1 VQIRITYKG
10 KSAYVSTGVK
20 LLKNQWDKGKECVK
34 NSLQADEYNHII
46 NAYLAKILQYKDMCI
61 RDGVLFDFAAMK
73 RGLYVGEKRDTFLG
87 FMEKRIRE
95 RGDIRN
101 STRKAHL
108 SVLRTLKAF
117 GRIVDFG
124 DLTFANIRL
133 LDDCMHTQGL
143 KQTTIWGKHK
153 IIKIYINEA
162 IKFGKLEKNPYTGFK
177 IKRGQPEEG
186 RYITEDEMRRIMA
199 CDYLPVSLEKVRDL
213 MIVEFYTGL
222 AVSDL
227 MSFDFS
233 KVEEIN
239 GHKVLLDTRKKTEE
253 RFYILLF
260 QPVIAVLEK
269 YNNKLPTMTTQQYDV
284 RMKIVAE
291 YAGIDKPNKASHWL
305 RRGYGMMLINKGV
318 PIEVVSK
325 SLGHSSVKTTEASY
339 AKILGA
345 TVVDVLSK
353 VEV

>member
-1 VQIRITYKG
+1 
-10 KSAYVSTGVK
+10 
-20 LLKNQWDKGKECVK
+20 
-34 NSLQADEYNHII
+34 
-46 NAYLAKILQYKDMCI
+46 
-61 RDGVLFDFAAMK
+61 
-73 RGLYVGEKRDTFLG
+73 
-87 FMEKRIRE
+87 
-95 RGDIRN
+95 
-101 STRKAHL
+101 
-108 SVLRTLKAF
+108 
-117 GRIVDFG
+117 
-124 DLTFANIRL
+124 
-133 LDDCMHTQGL
+133 
-143 KQTTIWGKHK
+143 
-153 IIKIYINEA
+153 
-162 IKFGKLEKNPYTGFK
+162 
-177 IKRGQPEEG
+177 
-186 RYITEDEMRRIMA
+186 MRRIMA

-269 YNNKLPTMTTQQYDV
+269 YNNKLPTMTMQQYDV

-291 YAGIDKPNKASHWL
+291 YAGIDKPNIASHWL

-325 SLGHSSVKTTEASY
+325 SLGHSSIKTTEASY

>member
-1 VQIRITYKG
+1 METITIKAVFDRKGEADAKNKRGLVQIRITYKG

-153 IIKIYINEA
+153 IIKSTSM
-162 IKFGKLEKNPYTGFK
+162 KL
-177 IKRGQPEEG
+177 
-186 RYITEDEMRRIMA
+186 
-199 CDYLPVSLEKVRDL
+199 
-213 MIVEFYTGL
+213 
-222 AVSDL
+222 
-227 MSFDFS
+227 
-233 KVEEIN
+233 
-239 GHKVLLDTRKKTEE
+239 
-253 RFYILLF
+253 
-260 QPVIAVLEK
+260 
-269 YNNKLPTMTTQQYDV
+269 
-284 RMKIVAE
+284 
-291 YAGIDKPNKASHWL
+291 
-305 RRGYGMMLINKGV
+305 
-318 PIEVVSK
+318 
-325 SLGHSSVKTTEASY
+325 
-339 AKILGA
+339 
-345 TVVDVLSK
+345 
-353 VEV
+353 